1 MTALAHISLAGE
13 NLPSLIDR
21 AATMLASA
29 KTAAEVL
36 EAREAAGLAYDVAKR
51 AARLKNAKAA
61 HDDLVAA
68 AHRAQADALEI
79 EAAAKRRLADEYDAA
94 QERGEVAGHGG
105 GRNFKVGDPNVETQS
120 GGPNRVGGDNAIVT
134 MADLGLRR
142 DQIHDARLIRDAE
155 VAQPGIV
162 RRTLDQKLERG
173 EEPTRTA
180 VRRAAEDR
188 LQRSLDRLQRIQESV
203 RRIEED
209 RPPPLTPEMRAR
221 QVAVFGTQEDRA
233 IHERLVEIVERID
246 EQPSP
251 AEAVR
256 RIPPASRHAVE
267 IAPMRRAAAWL
278 TDFTNL
284 YEQEVQNG
292 TYATE

>member
-1 MTALAHISLAGE
+1 MVELVPIPAGAPD
-13 NLPSLIDR
+13 LPSLIDR
-21 AATMLASA
+21 AASMLAAA

-36 EAREAAGLAYDVAKR
+36 EAREFAGLAYDAAKR
-51 AARLKNAKAA
+51 ASRLSRAKSA
-61 HDDLVAA
+61 HDELIAA

-94 QERGEVAGHGG
+94 QARGEVAKRGWESGVEK
-105 GRNFKVGDPNVETQS
+105 RNITTS
-120 GGPNRVGGDNAIVT
+120 
-134 MADLGLRR
+134 ADLGLRR

-155 VAQPGIV
+155 IADPGIV
-162 RRTLDQKLERG
+162 RRTLDERLERG
-173 EEPTRTA
+173 EEPTRSA

-203 RRIEED
+203 RRLEEN
-209 RPPPLTPEMRAR
+209 RSPPLTPEMRAR
-221 QVAVFGTQEDRA
+221 QIAVFGTPEDRA

-278 TDFTNL
+278 TDFTTL

>member
-1 MTALAHISLAGE
+1 MTALTPIPLAGD
-13 NLPSLIDR
+13 NLPGLIDR

-94 QERGEVAGHGG
+94 QERGEIARLGTNQSDLGV
-105 GRNFKVGDPNVETQS
+105 S
-120 GGPNRVGGDNAIVT
+120 GGNTRPSTA
-134 MADLGLRR
+134 ADIGLSRKA
-142 DQIHDARLIRDAE
+142 IHDARLIRDAE
-155 VAQPGIV
+155 AAEPGLV
-162 RRTLDQKLERG
+162 RRTLDERLERG
-173 EEPTRTA
+173 EEPTRSA

-203 RRIEED
+203 RRLEED

-221 QVAVFGTQEDRA
+221 QIAVFGTQEDRA

>member
-1 MTALAHISLAGE
+1 MTELAPIPLAGE
-13 NLPSLIDR
+13 NLPGLIDR

-51 AARLKNAKAA
+51 AARLKSAKAA

-68 AHRAQADALEI
+68 AHRAQADALKI

-94 QERGEVAGHGG
+94 QARGEVAGHG
-105 GRNFKVGDPNVETQS
+105 RSKVEPANVTT
-120 GGPNRVGGDNAIVT
+120 A
-134 MADLGLRR
+134 ADLGLRR
-142 DQIHDARLIRDAE
+142 DQIHEARRLRDAE
-155 VAQPGIV
+155 AADPGIV

-173 EEPTRTA
+173 EEPTRSA

-203 RRIEED
+203 RQLEEN

-221 QVAVFGTQEDRA
+221 QIAVFGTQEDRA
-233 IHERLVEIVERID
+233 ICGRIEEIIERID

-256 RIPPASRHAVE
+256 RVPPASRHAVDT
-267 IAPMRRAAAWL
+267 APIRRAAAWL
-278 TDFTNL
+278 TDFSTL
-284 YEQEVQNG
+284 YEQELQNG
-292 TYATE
+292 THATE

>member
-1 MTALAHISLAGE
+1 MTELVPIPTAASD
-13 NLPSLIDR
+13 LPSLIDR
-21 AATMLASA
+21 AASMLAGA

-36 EAREAAGLAYDVAKR
+36 EAREFAGLAYDAAKR
-51 AARLKNAKAA
+51 ASRLHRAKSA
-61 HDDLVAA
+61 HDILIVA

-94 QERGEVAGHGG
+94 QARGEVM
-105 GRNFKVGDPNVETQS
+105 GRARSCVGD
-120 GGPNRVGGDNAIVT
+120 DNAPAT
-134 MADLGLRR
+134 AADLGLRR
-142 DQIHDARLIRDAE
+142 DQIHEARRLRDAE
-155 VAQPGIV
+155 AADPGIV
-162 RRTLDQKLERG
+162 RRTLDAKLARG
-173 EEPTRTA
+173 EEPTRSA

-203 RRIEED
+203 RRLEEN

-221 QVAVFGTQEDRA
+221 QIAVFGTQEDRA

-278 TDFTNL
+278 TDFTTL

>member
-1 MTALAHISLAGE
+1 MTALSPIPQTIEG
-13 NLPSLIDR
+13 LPDLIDR
-21 AATMLASA
+21 AATMLAGA

-36 EAREAAGLAYDVAKR
+36 EAREAAGLVYDTAKR

-94 QERGEVAGHGG
+94 QARGDVAKRGWESGVDK
-105 GRNFKVGDPNVETQS
+105 RNITT
-120 GGPNRVGGDNAIVT
+120 A
-134 MADLGLRR
+134 ADLGLRR
-142 DQIHDARLIRDAE
+142 DQIHEARQLRDAE
-155 VAQPGIV
+155 VADPGIV
-162 RRTLDQKLERG
+162 RRTLDDKLERG
-173 EEPTRTA
+173 EEPTRSS

-188 LQRSLDRLQRIQESV
+188 LQRSIDRLQRVQDSV
-203 RRIEED
+203 QRLEED
-209 RPPPLTPEMRAR
+209 RPPPMTPEMRAR
-221 QVAVFGTQEDRA
+221 QTAVFGTQEDRA
-233 IHERLVEIVERID
+233 ICGRIEEIIERID
-246 EQPSP
+246 EQPDP

-256 RIPPASRHAVE
+256 RVPPASRHAVDT
-267 IAPMRRAAAWL
+267 APIRRAAAWL
-278 TDFTNL
+278 NDFSTL

>member
-1 MTALAHISLAGE
+1 MTALAPIPLAGE
-13 NLPSLIDR
+13 NLPGLIDR

-36 EAREAAGLAYDVAKR
+36 EAREAAGVAYDVAKR
-51 AARLKNAKAA
+51 AARLKSAKAA

-94 QERGEVAGHGG
+94 QARGEVAKRGW
-105 GRNFKVGDPNVETQS
+105 ES
-120 GGPNRVGGDNAIVT
+120 GVDKHNIT
-134 MADLGLRR
+134 TSADLGLRR

-155 VAQPGIV
+155 VADPGIV
-162 RRTLDQKLERG
+162 RRTLDERLERG
-173 EEPTRTA
+173 EEPNRA
-180 VRRAAEDR
+180 ALRRAAEDR
-188 LQRSLDRLQRIQESV
+188 LQRSLDRLQRIQDSV
-203 RRIEED
+203 RRLEEN

-221 QVAVFGTQEDRA
+221 QIAVFGTQEDRA

-251 AEAVR
+251 LEAVR

-292 TYATE
+292 TNATE

>member
-1 MTALAHISLAGE
+1 MTVLSPIPHTIEG
-13 NLPSLIDR
+13 LPGLVDR
-21 AATMLASA
+21 AASMLASA

-36 EAREAAGLAYDVAKR
+36 EAREFAGLAYDAAKR
-51 AARLKNAKAA
+51 ASRLHRAKSA
-61 HDDLVAA
+61 HDDLIAA

-94 QERGEVAGHGG
+94 QARGDVASA
-105 GRNFKVGDPNVETQS
+105 KS
-120 GGPNRVGGDNAIVT
+120 NRGNQWTVPDGNGAAT
-134 MADLGLRR
+134 AAELGLTRKA
-142 DQIHDARLIRDAE
+142 IHEARQLRDAE
-155 VAQPGIV
+155 AADPGLV
-162 RRTLDQKLERG
+162 RRTLDAKLERG
-173 EEPTRTA
+173 EEPTRSA

-203 RRIEED
+203 KRLEEH

-221 QVAVFGTQEDRA
+221 QIAVFGTQEDRA

-278 TDFTNL
+278 TDFTTL

>member
-1 MTALAHISLAGE
+1 MTVPVPITPSDG
-13 NLPSLIDR
+13 NLPGLIDR

-51 AARLKNAKAA
+51 AARLKSAKAA

-94 QERGEVAGHGG
+94 QARGEVAGHG
-105 GRNFKVGDPNVETQS
+105 RSKVEPVNVTT
-120 GGPNRVGGDNAIVT
+120 A
-134 MADLGLRR
+134 ADLGLRR
-142 DQIHDARLIRDAE
+142 DQIHEARRLRDAE
-155 VAQPGIV
+155 AADPGIV

-173 EEPTRTA
+173 EEPTRSA

-203 RRIEED
+203 RQIEEN

-221 QVAVFGTQEDRA
+221 HVSVFGTQEDRA

-267 IAPMRRAAAWL
+267 TAPMRRAAAWL
-278 TDFTNL
+278 TDFTTL

>member
-1 MTALAHISLAGE
+1 MTELAAIPAEGSD
-13 NLPSLIDR
+13 LPGLVDR
-21 AATMLASA
+21 AASMLASA

-36 EAREAAGLAYDVAKR
+36 EAREVAGLAYDAAKR
-51 AARLKNAKAA
+51 ASRLIRAKSA
-61 HDDLVAA
+61 HDDLIAA

-94 QERGEVAGHGG
+94 QARGELAGMGTNQHREEGVVVS
-105 GRNFKVGDPNVETQS
+105 NT
-120 GGPNRVGGDNAIVT
+120 
-134 MADLGLRR
+134 LGLRR
-142 DQIHDARLIRDAE
+142 DQIHEARRLRDAE
-155 VAQPGIV
+155 TADPGIV
-162 RRTLDQKLERG
+162 RRTLDEKLRRG
-173 EEPTRTA
+173 EEPTRSA

-188 LQRSLDRLQRIQESV
+188 LERSLDRLQRIQESV
-203 RRIEED
+203 RRLEET
-209 RPPPLTPEMRAR
+209 RPPPLTPEQRAR
-221 QVAVFGTQEDRA
+221 QIAVFGTQEDRA

-267 IAPMRRAAAWL
+267 TAPMRRAAAWL
-278 TDFTNL
+278 TDFSTL
-284 YEQEVQNG
+284 FEQEVQNG

>member
-1 MTALAHISLAGE
+1 MTVLAPISAGGPD
-13 NLPSLIDR
+13 LPGLIDR
-21 AATMLASA
+21 AASMLAGA

-36 EAREAAGLAYDVAKR
+36 EAREFAGLAYDAAKR
-51 AARLKNAKAA
+51 ATRLSRAKSA
-61 HDDLVAA
+61 HDDLIAA

-94 QERGEVAGHGG
+94 QARGDVAGHG
-105 GRNFKVGDPNVETQS
+105 RSKVEPANVTT
-120 GGPNRVGGDNAIVT
+120 A
-134 MADLGLRR
+134 ADLGLRR

-155 VAQPGIV
+155 EADPGIV
-162 RRTLDQKLERG
+162 RRTLEEKLQRG
-173 EEPTRTA
+173 EEPTRSA

-203 RRIEED
+203 RQLEEN

-221 QVAVFGTQEDRA
+221 QLAVFGTPEDRA

-278 TDFTNL
+278 TDFTTL
-284 YEQEVQNG
+284 YEQEVQDG

>member
-1 MTALAHISLAGE
+1 MTALAPITTAAA
-13 NLPSLIDR
+13 NLPGLIDR

-51 AARLKNAKAA
+51 AARLKSAKAA

-94 QERGEVAGHGG
+94 QARGEVASD
-105 GRNFKVGDPNVETQS
+105 GRPKTVLDGNGIPAT
-120 GGPNRVGGDNAIVT
+120 A
-134 MADLGLRR
+134 ADLGLRR
-142 DQIHDARLIRDAE
+142 DQIHDARLLRDAE
-155 VAQPGIV
+155 AADPGIV
-162 RRTLDQKLERG
+162 RRTLDAKLERG
-173 EEPTRTA
+173 EEPTRSA

-188 LQRSLDRLQRIQESV
+188 LQRSLDRLQRIHESV
-203 RRIEED
+203 RRLEEN

-221 QVAVFGTQEDRA
+221 QIAVFGTQEDRA
-233 IHERLVEIVERID
+233 ICGRIEEIIERID

-251 AEAVR
+251 LEAVR
-256 RIPPASRHAVE
+256 RVPPASRHA
-267 IAPMRRAAAWL
+267 IDTAPIRRAAAWL
-278 TDFTNL
+278 TDFSTL

-292 TYATE
+292 TNATE

>member
-1 MTALAHISLAGE
+1 MTELAAIPAAGSD
-13 NLPSLIDR
+13 LPGLVDR
-21 AATMLASA
+21 AASMLASA

-36 EAREAAGLAYDVAKR
+36 EAREVAGLAYDAAKR
-51 AARLKNAKAA
+51 ASRLIRAKSA
-61 HDDLVAA
+61 HDDLIAA

-94 QERGEVAGHGG
+94 QARGELAGMGTNQHREEGVVVS
-105 GRNFKVGDPNVETQS
+105 NT
-120 GGPNRVGGDNAIVT
+120 
-134 MADLGLRR
+134 LGLRR
-142 DQIHDARLIRDAE
+142 DQIHEARRLRDAE
-155 VAQPGIV
+155 TADPGIV
-162 RRTLDQKLERG
+162 RRTLDEKLRRG
-173 EEPTRTA
+173 EEPTRSA

-188 LQRSLDRLQRIQESV
+188 LERSLDRLQRIQESV
-203 RRIEED
+203 RRLEET
-209 RPPPLTPEMRAR
+209 RPPPLTPEQRAR
-221 QVAVFGTQEDRA
+221 QIAVFGTQEDRA

-267 IAPMRRAAAWL
+267 TAPMRRAAAWL
-278 TDFTNL
+278 TDFSTL
-284 YEQEVQNG
+284 FEQEVQNG